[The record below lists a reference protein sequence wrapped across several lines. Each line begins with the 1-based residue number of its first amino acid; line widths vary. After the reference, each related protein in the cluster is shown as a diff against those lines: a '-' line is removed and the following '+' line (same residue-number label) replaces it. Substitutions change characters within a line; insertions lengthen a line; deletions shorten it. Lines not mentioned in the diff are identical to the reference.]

1 MPNDYGSHQ
10 AISGGLFV
18 GKTAN
23 YGQKMDDETWDPE
36 LERTMPNIYTNW
48 PLRGFEFYDGPLR
61 LEHLGFK
68 GFLVDDRNNASAFGN
83 FLLNNWQAAT
93 SSYVTDLKFYDDSRR
108 LYHGLEGE
116 IDYIK
121 VENHPNIRL

>member
-1 MPNDYGSHQ
+1 
-10 AISGGLFV
+10 
-18 GKTAN
+18 
-23 YGQKMDDETWDPE
+23 
-36 LERTMPNIYTNW
+36 
-48 PLRGFEFYDGPLR
+48 LR

-93 SSYVTDLKFYDDSRR
+93 SSYVTDLKFYDYSRR

-116 IDYIK
+116 IFFI
-121 VENHPNIRL
+121 